1 MSLFSLHD
9 SRGPSAVIDLAGHRI
24 SGVRLEARGAALALA
39 AHATEALPDGMLV
52 PSLTAL
58 NVQNRAGLVR
68 ALTRVLEQIG
78 RPKRIGLVV
87 PDPVAR
93 VSLVKFQQVPA
104 RPSELDQLIR
114 WQMKK
119 TLPFPLEEAQLS
131 YSMAAMSSD
140 GQEVLVSVAR
150 RDIVM
155 EYESVCAEAGA
166 YVGLVDVSTSGVLSG
181 VMATSRGDERDCLV
195 VNMASDW
202 ASLAVLRGGQVA
214 LLRSR
219 ASEGGETLADLVHQT
234 TMFYEDRLQGAGF
247 GRVLLCGAVAADASN
262 GGDTEGGRR
271 GLEER
276 LGTKVTAVDLTP
288 ALTLTDRT
296 TADAALMDALTPAIG
311 LLLRFREVA
320 A

>member
-9 SRGPSAVIDLAGHRI
+9 SRGPSAVIDIAGHRI

-39 AHATEALPDGMLV
+39 AHATEALPDGTLV
-52 PSLTAL
+52 PSLTAA
-58 NVQNRAGLVR
+58 NVQNRGGLVR

-78 RPKRIGLVV
+78 RPKRIGLIV

-104 RPSELDQLIR
+104 RASELDQLIR

-131 YSMAAMSSD
+131 YSMAAKSPD

-195 VNMASDW
+195 VNMARDW

-247 GRVLLCGAVAADASN
+247 GRVLLCGAAAADAPN
-262 GGDTEGGRR
+262 GAEAEGGRR

-276 LGTKVTAVDLTP
+276 LGTKVTAVDLAA
-288 ALTLTDRT
+288 ALTWTDRT
-296 TADAALMDALTPAIG
+296 AADAALMDTLAPAIG